1 MVKRFVDKRIEDSS
15 MQNFGVKG
23 FVSSALVFVVYL
35 FHQMSLLQILLY
47 YTVLL
52 SSAMLSPKDFEN
64 QTKVSIIHISPI
76 VGKVVDICIW
86 LVRYIIKHIVIFRWD
101 GCCHHLVCGCRPS
114 PPSTGTTTGQVF
126 TPVLSTRW
134 GTPSSVRFLA
144 CNSCLYQVRF

>member
-1 MVKRFVDKRIEDSS
+1 MFIA
-15 MQNFGVKG
+15 
-23 FVSSALVFVVYL
+23 SALVFAVYL
-35 FHQMSLLQILLY
+35 IHQISPLQILLCN

-52 SSAMLSPKDFEN
+52 TPVMLSPEDFEN

-134 GTPSSVRFLA
+134 GAPCSALRFLP